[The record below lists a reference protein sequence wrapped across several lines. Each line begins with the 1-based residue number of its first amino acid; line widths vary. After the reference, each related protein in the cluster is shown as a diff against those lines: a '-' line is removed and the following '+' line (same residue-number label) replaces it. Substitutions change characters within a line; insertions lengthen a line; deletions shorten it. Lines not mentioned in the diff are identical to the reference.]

1 MFFLLVNLYS
11 RLATMSSLLATM
23 SSLIYL
29 LCFITQNY
37 YIFSLSLQV
46 TLVSCPFSM
55 SNLVLAEFFSHIAA
69 FSYDLPYLAIDF

>member
-1 MFFLLVNLYS
+1 MYLLLATMYS
-11 RLATMSSLLATM
+11 RLATMSSLL
-23 SSLIYL
+23 YL
-29 LCFITQNY
+29 LCFFTQNY
-37 YIFSLSLQV
+37 YIFSLSLEV